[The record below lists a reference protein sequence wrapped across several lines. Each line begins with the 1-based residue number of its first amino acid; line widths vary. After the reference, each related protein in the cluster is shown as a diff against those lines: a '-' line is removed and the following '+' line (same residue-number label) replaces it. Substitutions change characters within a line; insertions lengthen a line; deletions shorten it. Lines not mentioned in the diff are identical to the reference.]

1 MKLMRLEEGTE
12 RMTEA
17 EKLLEQCGYELEK
30 FSKYP
35 NFEVIV
41 YTKDCIE
48 HVSFNKHVR
57 DEEYTVE
64 VYERDWDNGCT
75 TLLAI
80 NADLAYAIYAML
92 KELNGAE

>member
-1 MKLMRLEEGTE
+1 
-12 RMTEA
+12 MTEA

-48 HVSFNKHVR
+48 HVSFTKHVR
-57 DEEYTVE
+57 DEEYTAKA
-64 VYERDWDNGCT
+64 YESDWNDNGY

-80 NADLAYAIYAML
+80 NEDLAYAVYAML